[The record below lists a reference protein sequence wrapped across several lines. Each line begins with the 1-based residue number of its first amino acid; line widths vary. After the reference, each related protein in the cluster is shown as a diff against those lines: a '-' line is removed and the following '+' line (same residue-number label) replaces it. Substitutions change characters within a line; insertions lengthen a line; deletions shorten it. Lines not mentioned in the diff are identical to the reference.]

1 MRIQHD
7 VTNIILYN
15 ISKVTIMKKIFP
27 TCLLFIFLLFSSCIG
42 VPGYI
47 DNEGYITPPY
57 SKEIVIEAISGGIS
71 IVPAETSKGRQNI
84 NPTKSDLSKSQINQ
98 TVYIMESKSYTY
110 FLEGNHSI
118 IFSFRTLY
126 DEARFTI
133 TYLGKTTEYVIHSSD
148 LSDKF
153 VYIENY

>member
-1 MRIQHD
+1 
-7 VTNIILYN
+7 
-15 ISKVTIMKKIFP
+15 MKKIFP
-27 TCLLFIFLLFSSCIG
+27 ACLLFIFLLFSSCIG

-98 TVYIMESKSYTY
+98 TVYLMESKSYTY

-118 IFSFRTLY
+118 IFSFRTIY
-126 DEARFTI
+126 YEARFTI